1 MRLASFDVNEINWDS
16 AVKAA
21 AGMSQS
27 ELARAANEA
36 AKRAVLAERNFVT
49 QDDLGAAIAER
60 KAPTRQ

>member
-36 AKRAVLAERNFVT
+36 AKRAALAERNFVT